1 MVESQ
6 PHATP
11 PNATPGNATPDNAV
25 PGNATPANTNPASTP
40 VGSPPAVRTPIPEL
54 LERCQ
59 SPAALKELDR
69 QELPEL
75 CAQMRSFLLET
86 VQATGGH
93 LGSNTGIVELTVALH
108 YLYDFARDR
117 LIFDVSHQ
125 CYPHKLLTG
134 RLSGFGK
141 LRRTGGLCGFTNP
154 AESPYDLFHTGHAG
168 TSISL
173 GMGLALARAHEENPP
188 QVVSVIGDASL
199 GAGVA
204 FEAIN
209 HAGASGARMLVVLN
223 DNEWSISK
231 SVGGLSKYLSR
242 IRANR
247 LMQRAGQETKS
258 LIQAIPLIGP
268 RVDKAL
274 DDFGEVMRHA
284 WVPGHIFE
292 EAGVRYVGPVD
303 GHDVNGLIDVLSRV
317 RQLDGVVILHVL
329 TEKGKGHPDGPN
341 HPERVH
347 AVKPK
352 KPDASMQYKTEGQRE
367 AATPSGKAF
376 TTAFAEALDRC
387 AQADVRVHAITAAMP
402 SGTGLTGFAARF
414 PGRFHDTGIT
424 EQHAV
429 ALAAGM
435 AKGGL
440 RPVAA
445 IYSTFLQRG
454 YDQVFQEVALQDL
467 PVVFALDRAGP
478 VGQDGP
484 THHGAFDIAYLRTL
498 PNFVLGAPRDETDM
512 HRMLSCLLSQ
522 EHPSALRYP
531 RGNAPAQE
539 FLPAAERVA
548 MQPGRAETLREG
560 QGVVLWAYGSLVET
574 ALSVAQELAQEGRS
588 IGVVDARFVKPLDE
602 ALLREHLQ
610 QYDHIVTLEAH
621 QRMGGFGS
629 AVLEAANRLPGL
641 DGVSPARIKILG
653 LPDRFLEH
661 RTTVEEQLAE
671 AGLDPERVARTV
683 RHLLG
688 GSRRAEG
695 ASS

>member
-1 MVESQ
+1 MVDSQ
-6 PHATP
+6 STPAETPATP
-11 PNATPGNATPDNAV
+11 RRDPSDD
-25 PGNATPANTNPASTP
+25 
-40 VGSPPAVRTPIPEL
+40 SPQQPLELAEGVHVPEL

-59 SPAALKELDR
+59 DPQALQALERD
-69 QELPEL
+69 QLPEL
-75 CAQMRSFLLET
+75 CSAMRSFLLDT
-86 VQATGGH
+86 VQSTGGH

-108 YLYDFARDR
+108 YLYNFQRDR

-134 RLSGFGK
+134 RLPGFSQ

-173 GMGLALARAHEENPP
+173 GMGLALARAHEDNPP

-231 SVGGLSKYLSR
+231 SVGGLAKYLSR
-242 IRANR
+242 LRANR
-247 LMQRAGQETKS
+247 FMQRAGQETKS

-268 RVDKAL
+268 KVDKAL

-284 WVPGHIFE
+284 WIPGHIFE

-317 RQLDGVVILHVL
+317 RELDGVVILHVL

-352 KPDASMQYKTEGQRE
+352 PATASVQYKTEGKRDTP
-367 AATPSGKAF
+367 APSGPPFTKAF
-376 TTAFAEALDRC
+376 ADSLAHCAE
-387 AQADVRVHAITAAMP
+387 ADVRVHAITAAMP
-402 SGTGLTGFAARF
+402 SGTGLTGFAERF

-429 ALAAGM
+429 AMAAGM

-467 PVVFALDRAGP
+467 PVVLALDRAGP

-498 PNFVLGAPRDETDM
+498 PNFVLGAPRDATDM
-512 HRMLSCLLSQ
+512 QRMLSAFLAQ
-522 EHPSALRYP
+522 DHPSALRYP
-531 RGNAPAQE
+531 RGNCPATE
-539 FLPAAERVA
+539 CLPAAERAA
-548 MQPGRAETLREG
+548 MVPGRAEVLREG
-560 QGVVLWAYGSLVET
+560 QGVVLWAYGSMVET
-574 ALSVAQELAQEGRS
+574 ALAVASDLREEGHT

-602 ALLREHLQ
+602 AMLRDHLRA
-610 QYDHIVTLEAH
+610 YAHIVTLEAH

-629 AVLEAANRLPGL
+629 AVLEAANRLTATESSPG
-641 DGVSPARIKILG
+641 ARIKILG
-653 LPDRFLEH
+653 MPDRFLEH
-661 RTTVEEQLAE
+661 RTTVDEQLAE
-671 AGLDPERVARTV
+671 AGLDRERVGRTV
-683 RHLLG
+683 RHLLAG
-688 GSRRAEG
+688 HRRAETPT
-695 ASS
+695 S